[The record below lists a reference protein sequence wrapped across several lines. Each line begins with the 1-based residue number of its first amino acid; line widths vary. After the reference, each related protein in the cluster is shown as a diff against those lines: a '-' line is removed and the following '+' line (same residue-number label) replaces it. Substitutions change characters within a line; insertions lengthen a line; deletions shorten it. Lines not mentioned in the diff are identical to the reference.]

1 MKFSQEH
8 AIPITNLYMPKQ
20 YGARRLLSELP
31 DKGWKLG
38 SVNSLLKRI
47 RKTGTLPGYQA
58 VVDRVQRVA
67 VEDLGLCL
75 VRRTNRKGTD
85 QL

>member
-1 MKFSQEH
+1 MS
-8 AIPITNLYMPKQ
+8 KQ
-20 YGARRLLSELP
+20 YGAQRLLSELP
-31 DKGWKLG
+31 DKGWKPG

-47 RKTGTLPGYQA
+47 RKTGTLPGNQA

-75 VRRTNRKGTD
+75 VRRISQKGTD
-85 QL
+85 QP